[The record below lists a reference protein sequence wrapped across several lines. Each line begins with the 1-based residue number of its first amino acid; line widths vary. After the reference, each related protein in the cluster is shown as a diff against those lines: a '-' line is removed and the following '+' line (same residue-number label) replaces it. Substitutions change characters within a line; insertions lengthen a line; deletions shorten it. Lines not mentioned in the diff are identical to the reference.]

1 MRTPPLLRRLL
12 RRDDGAATM
21 QWAGLF
27 ALLVLA
33 AFLAWP
39 DFGYTVGRALH
50 RSDLDGLAWLF
61 R

>member
-1 MRTPPLLRRLL
+1 MRTPSLLHRLL
-12 RRDDGAATM
+12 RRDDGAATI
-21 QWAGLF
+21 QWAGLL

-39 DFGYTVGRALH
+39 DFGREFGRTLH
-50 RSDLDGLAWLF
+50 RLNLDSLAWLF